1 MLPRARPI
9 EYKRKQCIFSGR
21 AFSIAI
27 GAARSPKSFSGLVI
41 LRSSG
46 ALTVNIDDPDRPG
59 DKLLQLL
66 RDNEIDLNVVED
78 LRLVVAFRKI
88 SDSADRRILI
98 ELAERLA
105 K

>member
-1 MLPRARPI
+1 MITAELT
-9 EYKRKQCIFSGR
+9 
-21 AFSIAI
+21 
-27 GAARSPKSFSGLVI
+27 SFFGLAN
-41 LRSSG
+41 LLHDPG
-46 ALTVNIDDPDRPG
+46 ALTVNTEDSDHPG

-66 RDNEIDLNVVED
+66 RDNQIDLNVVEG

-88 SDSADRRILI
+88 KDPSDRRILI

>member
-1 MLPRARPI
+1 
-9 EYKRKQCIFSGR
+9 
-21 AFSIAI
+21 
-27 GAARSPKSFSGLVI
+27 
-41 LRSSG
+41 
-46 ALTVNIDDPDRPG
+46 VNTEDSDHPN

-66 RDNEIDLNVVED
+66 RDSQIDLNVVEG

-88 SDSADRRILI
+88 KDPCDRRILI

>member
-1 MLPRARPI
+1 M
-9 EYKRKQCIFSGR
+9 
-21 AFSIAI
+21 SID
-27 GAARSPKSFSGLVI
+27 
-41 LRSSG
+41 
-46 ALTVNIDDPDRPG
+46 NPDYPG

-66 RDNEIDLNVVED
+66 RDNEIDLNVVEG

-88 SDSADRRILI
+88 RDPSDRRILI

>member
-1 MLPRARPI
+1 M
-9 EYKRKQCIFSGR
+9 G
-21 AFSIAI
+21 
-27 GAARSPKSFSGLVI
+27 
-41 LRSSG
+41 
-46 ALTVNIDDPDRPG
+46 TDDPDHPG

-66 RDNEIDLNVVED
+66 RDNEIDFNVVEG

-88 SDSADRRILI
+88 KNASDRRILI

>member
-1 MLPRARPI
+1 MQQACFLDCRGNNVSKFFEIVLGARHL
-9 EYKRKQCIFSGR
+9 S
-21 AFSIAI
+21 
-27 GAARSPKSFSGLVI
+27 L
-41 LRSSG
+41 SSG
-46 ALTVNIDDPDRPG
+46 ALSVTIDDPDHPG

-66 RDNEIDLNVVED
+66 RDNQIDLNVVEG

-88 SDSADRRILI
+88 RDPSDRRVLI

>member
-1 MLPRARPI
+1 MEYNRCCVKVGALSHRRRNNDHRLVEFVFWARHLLH
-9 EYKRKQCIFSGR
+9 
-21 AFSIAI
+21 A
-27 GAARSPKSFSGLVI
+27 
-41 LRSSG
+41 SG
-46 ALTVNIDDPDRPG
+46 ALTVNIEDFDHPG

-66 RDNEIDLNVVED
+66 RDNQIDLNVVEG

-88 SDSADRRILI
+88 KDPSDRRILI